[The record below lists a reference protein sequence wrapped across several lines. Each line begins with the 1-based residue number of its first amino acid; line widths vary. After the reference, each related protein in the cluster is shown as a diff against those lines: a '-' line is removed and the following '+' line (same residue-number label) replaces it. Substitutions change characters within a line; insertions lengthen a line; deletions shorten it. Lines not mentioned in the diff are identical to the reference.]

1 VGHSHFDHLW
11 GAERIMAR
19 TAASLIG
26 SYETVRL
33 LEQVGVPLDRMICVA
48 GGERIE
54 LGHDVFVSVYP
65 SQHSCTWTGTHG
77 AESETCVSGISVS
90 PGRSALPA

>member
-1 VGHSHFDHLW
+1 
-11 GAERIMAR
+11 
-19 TAASLIG
+19 
-26 SYETVRL
+26 VRL

-77 AESETCVSGISVS
+77 AESETRVSGISVS